1 MVAIGRLSLCF
12 ESHALYTLLGI
23 APMFWVTPQSGRFGD
38 LVCSG
43 AFLILCLLSLLTG
56 CKFSR
61 GHTLLSLALVEVQN
75 KGRVGCRQKNVWKA
89 GVAITTKC
97 A

>member
-1 MVAIGRLSLCF
+1 MVAIEWLSLCF

-43 AFLILCLLSLLTG
+43 AFLILCLLSLPESPPAD
-56 CKFSR
+56 KQNFS
-61 GHTLLSLALVEVQN
+61 V
-75 KGRVGCRQKNVWKA
+75 
-89 GVAITTKC
+89 
-97 A
+97 